1 MLFVSGKRWTEEEHK
16 LFLIGLNQLG
26 KHDWKE
32 ISQKF
37 VITKT
42 PAQIASHAQKYFLR
56 QAEANKMK
64 RRPSVFDLTLQNE
77 AEISPSAPKDC
88 QVSRTRKSDAESSSE
103 SLPLDV
109 PPLAQIPASVCGAP
123 SYCQIPSMVT
133 KNLIFATFFNC

>member
-1 MLFVSGKRWTEEEHK
+1 M
-16 LFLIGLNQLG
+16 
-26 KHDWKE
+26 
-32 ISQKF
+32 
-37 VITKT
+37 ITKT

-56 QAEANKMK
+56 QAETNKMK

-123 SYCQIPSMVT
+123 SYCQIPSMVI
-133 KNLIFATFFNC
+133 KNLIFATFFNCWILFHMVVK